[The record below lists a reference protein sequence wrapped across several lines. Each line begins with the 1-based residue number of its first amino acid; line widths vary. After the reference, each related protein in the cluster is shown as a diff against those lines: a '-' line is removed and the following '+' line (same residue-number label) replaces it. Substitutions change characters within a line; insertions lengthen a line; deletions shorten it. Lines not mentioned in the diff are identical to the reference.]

1 MRWPAP
7 VHRSREKS
15 ADPQHAAPVLLQPV
29 EYVEEIVRTFKTS
42 AGPCPDEKCIAIDAR
57 FINWIDPLSALFGGT
72 LECDKERNR
81 ALLSKQIDHVAKGP
95 KLCAFV

>member
-1 MRWPAP
+1 MRSA
-7 VHRSREKS
+7 SR
-15 ADPQHAAPVLLQPV
+15 L
-29 EYVEEIVRTFKTS
+29 
-42 AGPCPDEKCIAIDAR
+42 DAR